1 MIRKTTWLC
10 FLSCWVLIL
19 PWRLAQAADNAATF
33 RIFLTN
39 DDGIRAEGLVALAK
53 EVRTLDAEVTVVAP
67 DQDRSGSSHAL
78 TSRDPF
84 RVEEVRSEQGNLFG
98 SSVNGTPADAVLL
111 GIKVLMAGHPPDLVI
126 SGVNRGENLGAVAHI
141 SGTVGAAMEAA
152 TLGLPAIAVSLGR
165 AQQMDYSYAA
175 KVAKVIALAVRKNGL
190 PKGTCLNVNVP
201 ALPESQLKGIVVVP
215 QSNWRGEVRHEQRSD
230 LFNRLYFWLFNRQYF
245 WREFSPAIP
254 EAPPDTDVGAFYS
267 GYVTVTPIK
276 LDWTDRE
283 TLSQIEKWGLATGLK
298 E

>member
-1 MIRKTTWLC
+1 MVRKITWLC

-19 PWRLAQAADNAATF
+19 PWRLAQAADNTATF

-53 EVRTLDAEVTVVAP
+53 EIRTLDAEVTVVAP

-84 RVEEVRSEQGNLFG
+84 RVEEVRSEQGHLFG

-126 SGVNRGENLGAVAHI
+126 SGINRGENLGAVAHI

-175 KVAKVIALAVRKNGL
+175 RVAKALALAVRKNGL

-201 ALPESQLKGIVVVP
+201 ALPQGQLKGIVVVP
-215 QSNWRGEVRHEQRSD
+215 QSNWRGEIRHEQRSD
-230 LFNRLYFWLFNRQYF
+230 LFNRPYF
-245 WREFSPAIP
+245 WRGFSLATP
-254 EAPPDTDVGAFYS
+254 EGPPDTDVGAFS
-267 GYVTVTPIK
+267 RGYVTVTPIK

-283 TLSQIEKWGLATGLK
+283 ALSEIEKWGLATGLK